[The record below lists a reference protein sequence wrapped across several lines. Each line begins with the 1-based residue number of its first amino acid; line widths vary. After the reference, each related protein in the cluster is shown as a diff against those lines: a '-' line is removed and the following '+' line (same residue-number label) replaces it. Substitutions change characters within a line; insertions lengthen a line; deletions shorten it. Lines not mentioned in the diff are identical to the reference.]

1 MATNYDINY
10 DDERFTQ
17 VEKNKQEAL
26 SELEQTYAG
35 MIGESDKYY
44 QAQIDASKQW
54 ADTQSKLQ
62 QDNTDFTIEQIEQQ
76 KGQAQK
82 DYTKEQSGAYVD
94 WQKQSNQYGVEAEK
108 TAAAGLAGTGYSESA
123 QVSMY
128 NTYQNR
134 VTTAR
139 EVYNQAVMNYN
150 NAIKDARLQN
160 NAALAEIAY
169 QALQTQLELSLEGFQ
184 YKNNL
189 IIEQANKKLEVEN
202 LYHSYYLDVLNQIN
216 TENALAEEVR
226 QFDANI
232 AFQTEQA
239 ELDRQFQAK
248 QAEIDR
254 QFESAEAALDRQF
267 KEAQAALDR
276 EHDKAL
282 LAAKNK
288 QEKEMAEKE
297 YQYKVKL
304 LEKELANE
312 KAVIEAEK
320 KAQLAV
326 LNKQNPGS
334 GSSGS
339 SSAKWNPQSAVTG
352 SAWDKANNQV
362 STPYYQGK
370 INSDVAKFGAFSNGY
385 QPKGISGHGALS
397 KTGDTIQF
405 QTQQLNGQKQ
415 TVTQTVWKAADGTLW
430 YWEGRENKYKQIRT
444 GGDEIFDRGTM
455 RDIDIGIKEVP
466 NRSHS
471 GGGGKF

>member
-1 MATNYDINY
+1 MAANYDNY
-10 DDERFTQ
+10 DDERLTQ
-17 VEKNKQEAL
+17 VETNKQAAL
-26 SELEQTYAG
+26 SEHEQTYTG

-54 ADTQSKLQ
+54 VDTQTKLL
-62 QDNTDFTIEQIEQQ
+62 QDNTDLAIEQIEQQ
-76 KGQAQK
+76 KTQAQK

-108 TAAAGLAGTGYSESA
+108 TAAAGLAGTGYSESSR
-123 QVSMY
+123 VSMY

-139 EVYNQAVMNYN
+139 EVYNRAVMNYN

-160 NAALAEIAY
+160 NAVLAEIAY

-189 IIEQANKKLEVEN
+189 IVEQANKKIELDN
-202 LYHSYYLDVLNQIN
+202 IYHNRYLDVLNQIN
-216 TENALAEEVR
+216 TEKALAEEVR

-239 ELDRQFQAK
+239 EL
-248 QAEIDR
+248 DR

-276 EHDKAL
+276 EHDNAL
-282 LAAKNK
+282 LAAKSK
-288 QEKEMAEKE
+288 QEKEMAEIE
-297 YQYKVKL
+297 YQNQVKL

-312 KAVIEAEK
+312 KAAIEAEK
-320 KAQLAV
+320 QAQLAV

-339 SSAKWNPQSAVTG
+339 SSKTSG
-352 SAWDKANNQV
+352 SGIYTISDAYN
-362 STPYYQGK
+362 QGK
-370 INSDVAKFGAFSNGY
+370 YGLTVANSPLSVEGAAKAVAEGKVTAEVKDGKIYLKNNPSYLAGQSTLDKYTILNPKAF
-385 QPKGISGHGALS
+385 K
-397 KTGDTIQF
+397 
-405 QTQQLNGQKQ
+405 
-415 TVTQTVWKAADGTLW
+415 
-430 YWEGRENKYKQIRT
+430 
-444 GGDEIFDRGTM
+444 
-455 RDIDIGIKEVP
+455 
-466 NRSHS
+466 
-471 GGGGKF
+471 

>member
-17 VEKNKQEAL
+17 VETNKQEAL

-108 TAAAGLAGTGYSESA
+108 TAAAGLAGTGYSESS

-239 ELDRQFQAK
+239 ELDRQFKAK

-288 QEKEMAEKE
+288 QEKEMAEIE
-297 YQYKVKL
+297 YQNQVKL

-312 KAVIEAEK
+312 KAAIEAEK
-320 KAQLAV
+320 QAQLAV
-326 LNKQNPGS
+326 LNKQKS
-334 GSSGS
+334 SSSSGS
-339 SSAKWNPQSAVTG
+339 SSG
-352 SAWDKANNQV
+352 SSKKSGSGIYTISDAYN
-362 STPYYQGK
+362 QGK
-370 INSDVAKFGAFSNGY
+370 YGLTVANSPLSVEGAAKAVAEGKVTAEVKDGKIYLTPNPSYLAGQSTLDKYTLING
-385 QPKGISGHGALS
+385 L
-397 KTGDTIQF
+397 
-405 QTQQLNGQKQ
+405 
-415 TVTQTVWKAADGTLW
+415 
-430 YWEGRENKYKQIRT
+430 GRVGT
-444 GGDEIFDRGTM
+444 GGTSKASTQSNYLTDTYTALGN
-455 RDIDIGIKEVP
+455 
-466 NRSHS
+466 NRLT
-471 GGGGKF
+471 K

>member
-17 VEKNKQEAL
+17 VETNKQEAL

-108 TAAAGLAGTGYSESA
+108 TAAAGLAGTGYSESS

-282 LAAKNK
+282 LAAKNE
-288 QEKEMAEKE
+288 QEKKMAEIE
-297 YQYKVKL
+297 YENKVKL
-304 LEKELANE
+304 LEKELENE
-312 KAVIEAEK
+312 KAAIEAEK
-320 KAQLAV
+320 QAQLAI
-326 LNKQNPGS
+326 LDKQNPGS
-334 GSSGS
+334 SSSGTGSSGIYTIS
-339 SSAKWNPQSAVTG
+339 DAYN
-352 SAWDKANNQV
+352 
-362 STPYYQGK
+362 QGK
-370 INSDVAKFGAFSNGY
+370 YGLTVANSPLSVEGAAQAVAEGKVTAEVKDGKIYLKNNPNYIAGQSTLDKY
-385 QPKGISGHGALS
+385 TL
-397 KTGDTIQF
+397 
-405 QTQQLNGQKQ
+405 LNGLGR
-415 TVTQTVWKAADGTLW
+415 VGTKTSTNPN
-430 YWEGRENKYKQIRT
+430 YIT
-444 GGDEIFDRGTM
+444 GTYTALGN
-455 RDIDIGIKEVP
+455 
-466 NRSHS
+466 NRLT
-471 GGGGKF
+471 K

>member
-17 VEKNKQEAL
+17 VESNKQEAL
-26 SELEQTYAG
+26 SELEQTYKTD
-35 MIGESDKYY
+35 MIDKSDKYF
-44 QAQIDASKQW
+44 QDQIDAVKNW
-54 ADTQSKLQ
+54 ADEQTKFQKESGQLVV
-62 QDNTDFTIEQIEQQ
+62 DQIEQQ
-76 KGQAQK
+76 KEQAQK
-82 DYTKEQSGAYVD
+82 DYTKEQSGAYAD
-94 WQKQSNQYGVEAEK
+94 WQKQSSQYGVEAEK
-108 TAAAGLAGTGYSESA
+108 IASAGLAGTGYSESS

-134 VTTAR
+134 VATAR
-139 EVYNQAVMNYN
+139 EVYNKAVLNYD
-150 NAIKDARLQN
+150 NAINDAKLQN

-189 IIEQANKKLEVEN
+189 ISEYVNKKLEVEN
-202 LYHSYYLDVLNQIN
+202 LYHGYYLDVLDQIN
-216 TENALAEEVR
+216 KDNALAEEVR
-226 QFDANI
+226 QFDSKI
-232 AFQTEQA
+232 AFDREQA
-239 ELDRQFQAK
+239 EIERAFKETEAAREREFEAAQAK
-248 QAEIDR
+248 
-254 QFESAEAALDRQF
+254 
-267 KEAQAALDR
+267 LDR
-276 EHDKAL
+276 EHDHAL
-282 LAAKNK
+282 LEAKNK
-288 QEKEMAEKE
+288 QEKEMAQKE
-297 YQYKVKL
+297 YEYKVEL
-304 LEKELANE
+304 LNKEFENE
-312 KAVIEAEK
+312 KAAIEAEK
-320 KAQLAV
+320 QAQLAI
-326 LNKQNPGS
+326 LDKQNPGS

-370 INSDVAKFGAFSNGY
+370 INPDVAKFGAFSNGY

-455 RDIDIGIKEVP
+455 RNIDIGIKEVP

>member
-1 MATNYDINY
+1 
-10 DDERFTQ
+10 
-17 VEKNKQEAL
+17 
-26 SELEQTYAG
+26 
-35 MIGESDKYY
+35 
-44 QAQIDASKQW
+44 
-54 ADTQSKLQ
+54 
-62 QDNTDFTIEQIEQQ
+62 
-76 KGQAQK
+76 
-82 DYTKEQSGAYVD
+82 
-94 WQKQSNQYGVEAEK
+94 
-108 TAAAGLAGTGYSESA
+108 
-123 QVSMY
+123 MY

-216 TENALAEEVR
+216 TENALAENVR

-282 LAAKNK
+282 LTAKNE
-288 QEKEMAEKE
+288 QEKKMAEIE
-297 YQYKVKL
+297 HQNKVKL
-304 LEKELANE
+304 LEKELENE
-312 KAVIEAEK
+312 KAAIEAEK
-320 KAQLAV
+320 QAQLAI
-326 LNKQNPGS
+326 LDKQNPGS
-334 GSSGS
+334 GSSGKGS
-339 SSAKWNPQSAVTG
+339 SGIYTISDAYN
-352 SAWDKANNQV
+352 
-362 STPYYQGK
+362 QGK
-370 INSDVAKFGAFSNGY
+370 YGLTVANSPLSVEGAAKAVAEGKVTAEVKDGKIYLTNNPSYLAGQSTLDKYTLLNPKAF
-385 QPKGISGHGALS
+385 K
-397 KTGDTIQF
+397 
-405 QTQQLNGQKQ
+405 
-415 TVTQTVWKAADGTLW
+415 
-430 YWEGRENKYKQIRT
+430 
-444 GGDEIFDRGTM
+444 
-455 RDIDIGIKEVP
+455 
-466 NRSHS
+466 
-471 GGGGKF
+471 